1 MKLKLQNAKLGI
13 RFFRKA
19 LFIVVLVLVF
29 ILNAEASEEDI
40 SLLCWGRGNSLVLD
54 LIYMFPEAE
63 QAVIAMGNSNQTGG
77 SFQKLLDKN
86 YSAKAVLDMELQPET
101 VAAYNPTHILLKSY
115 MRKAAAN
122 VEKLGIPVLF
132 IDMESPEQYDADLTR
147 MGELFDNKKRADEL
161 KNFFRTERLEVIDI
175 VDQITEKERRKV
187 LFLYYSLKGG
197 SASLKV
203 PPSDW
208 LQTRMIE
215 WAGGKPVWSDTV
227 NGKSW
232 QTVSFEQIA
241 AWNPDTV
248 FLVSYH
254 GDVEAARDR
263 LLSDPLWKMIDAGKS
278 GRIYAFP
285 GDFLSW
291 DQPTPRWVLGL
302 NWIGTK
308 LHPEIFSLKRLDKKI
323 YEFYETAYG
332 FNRDDVEQEIIPR
345 IRGDYR

>member
-1 MKLKLQNAKLGI
+1 MKFKLLKPIISVQSL
-13 RFFRKA
+13 RKA
-19 LFIVVLVLVF
+19 SFLI
-29 ILNAEASEEDI
+29 ILILITISNTGASEEGLRI
-40 SLLCWGRGNSLVLD
+40 LCWGRGNSLVLD
-54 LIYMFPEAE
+54 FIYMFPEAE
-63 QAVIAMGNSNQTGG
+63 KSVIAMGRTNQTGG
-77 SFQKLLDKN
+77 SFQRLLDKN
-86 YSAKAVLDMELQPET
+86 YSSKAVLDMELQPET
-101 VAAYNPTHILLKSY
+101 AAAFKPTHIILKSY

-122 VEKLGIPVLF
+122 VEELGIPVLF

-147 MGELFDNKKRADEL
+147 MGELFGNKKRADEL
-161 KNFFRTERLEVIDI
+161 KKYFRNERLEVINSASQTAESDRP
-175 VDQITEKERRKV
+175 EV
-187 LFLYYSLKGG
+187 LFLFYSLKGG
-197 SASLKV
+197 SASFKV

-215 WAGGKPVWSDTV
+215 WAGGIPVWKNSV
-227 NGKSW
+227 NGKGW

-263 LLSDPLWKMIDAGKS
+263 LLSEPLWKILKAGKS

-285 GDFLSW
+285 ADFLSW

-308 LHPEIFSLKRLDKKI
+308 LHPEIFSLKRLDKKLH
-323 YEFYETAYG
+323 EFYETAYG
-332 FNRDDVEQEIIPR
+332 FSREDVEEKILPR